1 MARRTVGGPVVRALA
16 AWRRTLFGLLLVYL
30 LLPVVIVLPMS
41 FNSSAY
47 LSFPPS
53 TLSTRWYAR
62 YLTDGRWVEATV
74 LSLKIGVATALLA
87 TILGTPAA
95 IALGIGRSAIARVF
109 EMVCL
114 TPLVFPTIV
123 FAIASYVVLTQWG
136 LSGSAWGIWLAH
148 TVLAIPFVVANVTA
162 SVRVLDVDICRAA
175 ESLGAN
181 PWRTLRDVV
190 VPNIKYGMLAGCL
203 MAFVTSFDEV
213 VVALYLSS
221 TTTVTLPK
229 LMFDGIMFE
238 INPVV
243 AAVSSV
249 FISLNILV
257 FAAVAMLKQK
267 ERGVSS
273 PLTASSEMAAGRGAP
288 R

>member
-1 MARRTVGGPVVRALA
+1 MGRAVA
-16 AWRRTLFGLLLVYL
+16 GWRFTSFGLLLVYL
-30 LLPVVIVLPMS
+30 MLPVVIVLPMS

-53 TLSTRWYAR
+53 ALSLKWYAR
-62 YLTDGRWVEATV
+62 YLADGRWVEATV
-74 LSLKIGVATALLA
+74 LSLKVGAATALLA
-87 TILGTPAA
+87 TLLGTPAA
-95 IALGIGRSAIARVF
+95 IALGIGRSTTARIF

-123 FAIASYVVLTQWG
+123 FAIASYVVFTQWG
-136 LSGSAWGIWLAH
+136 LGGTAWGIWLAH

-181 PWRTLRDVV
+181 PWRTLMDVV

-221 TTTVTLPK
+221 TSTVTLPK
-229 LMFDGIMFE
+229 LMFDGITFE

-257 FAAVAMLKQK
+257 FAAVAILKQK
-267 ERGVSS
+267 ERTVGTPVRM
-273 PLTASSEMAAGRGAP
+273 PAEVAAGQRP